1 MTYDPKKHHRRSI
14 RLQGFDY
21 AKDGFY
27 FITLCVQDRKH
38 LFGHV
43 SQGKMHLNPL
53 GQAAHQCWEDIP
65 KQYPDVVLHEFV
77 IMPNHVHGIL
87 QLKSGN
93 DFTCD
98 EYARHEFQKVIPRS
112 VGSIVRGY
120 KIGVTKWYLNEGG
133 GSGVRDHFDDPRGD
147 GGAHGPNDGSHGP
160 NVDSRVMGRKFSA
173 PAGHGTNV
181 KSNVPSQ
188 TIPHANTPRPAPQRA
203 PSPIWHRNFHENV
216 IRNAN
221 AYLIISEYIKN
232 NPSKWKEDRF
242 HTRHR

>member
-27 FITLCVQDRKH
+27 FITICVQDRKH

-65 KQYPDVVLHEFV
+65 KHYPDVVLHEFV

-160 NVDSRVMGRKFSA
+160 NVDSIVVESQGQKIFCPCRQRRGRQIQCSIPNNSA
-173 PAGHGTNV
+173 RQHPPPRATTR
-181 KSNVPSQ
+181 P
-188 TIPHANTPRPAPQRA
+188 IPHLA
-203 PSPIWHRNFHENV
+203 S
-216 IRNAN
+216 
-221 AYLIISEYIKN
+221 
-232 NPSKWKEDRF
+232 
-242 HTRHR
+242 